1 MANNTSQEKAETKE
15 RTASPE
21 KESKGDAEQTG
32 TAGAKPLAAKSG
44 YYYAHNQVRCVID
57 FLLNEGHICRIS
69 GFSKIQPLWGVC
81 CLIAMRS
88 AKFIN

>member
-44 YYYAHNQVRCVID
+44 YYYAHNQVRHR
-57 FLLNEGHICRIS
+57 F
-69 GFSKIQPLWGVC
+69 
-81 CLIAMRS
+81 S
-88 AKFIN
+88 AK

>member
-1 MANNTSQEKAETKE
+1 VWNHLFGFLSKKKPIMANNTSQEKAETKE

-44 YYYAHNQVRCVID
+44 YYYAHNQVRHR
-57 FLLNEGHICRIS
+57 F
-69 GFSKIQPLWGVC
+69 
-81 CLIAMRS
+81 S
-88 AKFIN
+88 AK